1 MGYGTTRTENALR
14 AGQYAGRVL
23 KGEKPADLLVL
34 QLTRLEF
41 VINLQTAR
49 AHGITVPETLLARAD
64 EVMAVRLC
72 GSALRHS
79 TFG

>member
-1 MGYGTTRTENALR
+1 MGYGTSQNRERTPEP
-14 AGQYAGRVL
+14 GSIL

-34 QLTRLEF
+34 QLTRFEF

-49 AHGITVPETLLARAD
+49 AHGIPVPRRCWRAPTRSSN
-64 EVMAVRLC
+64 EPAVRLC
-72 GSALRHS
+72 GSAPRHS